1 MENRVGNCGGCPG
14 YTDLTKSPHAN
25 AVKFIVRH
33 IEKLD
38 FDRRDVSVGW
48 VEDSLMEFSR
58 FDHQSFAFRYPH
70 DKS

>member
-1 MENRVGNCGGCPG
+1 MDQAGDCAQDKEDRNRSEPG
-14 YTDLTKSPHAN
+14 
-25 AVKFIVRH
+25 IGQGH

-38 FDRRDVSVGW
+38 FDRREVSVGW

>member
-1 MENRVGNCGGCPG
+1 MDQAADCAQDKEDRNRSEPG
-14 YTDLTKSPHAN
+14 
-25 AVKFIVRH
+25 IGQGH

-38 FDRRDVSVGW
+38 FDRREVSVGW